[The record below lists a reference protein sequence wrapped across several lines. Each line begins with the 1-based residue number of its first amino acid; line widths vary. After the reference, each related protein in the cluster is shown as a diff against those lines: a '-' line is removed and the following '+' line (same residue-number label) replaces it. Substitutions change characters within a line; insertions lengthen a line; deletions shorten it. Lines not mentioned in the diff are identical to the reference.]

1 MNGDFV
7 LVMKSLSLAR
17 LQPRDIVAPGRI
29 GYILSAKL
37 KRTTIGGAT
46 NNSIITAN
54 DSMASA
60 FVCDL
65 ASMGQIY

>member
-1 MNGDFV
+1 MNEDFV

-17 LQPRDIVAPGRI
+17 LQPRAIVAPGRI

-46 NNSIITAN
+46 NNSIITEN
-54 DSMASA
+54 DIMASA